1 MKLWSKEK
9 KWPIEGVDYTLFD
22 SDGVEKITSVQILK
36 GKFKDVVF
44 HYGKVGIAPDNDI
57 PRLQF
62 DYVIENSGKY
72 EVKALHDNEK
82 FVTIMGDILVSI
94 FDKNFL
100 KKEKNLD
107 EPFGTNNSE
116 EFDLQ

>member
-1 MKLWSKEK
+1 M
-9 KWPIEGVDYTLFD
+9 
-22 SDGVEKITSVQILK
+22 
-36 GKFKDVVF
+36 VF